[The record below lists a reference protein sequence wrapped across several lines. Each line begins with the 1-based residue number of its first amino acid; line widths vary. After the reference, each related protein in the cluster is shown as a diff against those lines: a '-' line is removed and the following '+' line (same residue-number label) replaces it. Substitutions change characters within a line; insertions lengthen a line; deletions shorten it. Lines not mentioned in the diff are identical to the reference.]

1 LEEEGLKK
9 GKDFI
14 FDPTLARGL
23 DYYTS
28 TIFEL
33 KPNSDSTALSIG
45 GGGRYDNLIGVF
57 AGKQI
62 PAVGFSFG
70 MERLLESI

>member
-1 LEEEGLKK
+1 
-9 GKDFI
+9 
-14 FDPTLARGL
+14 LARGL

-33 KPNSDSTALSIG
+33 KKEKKPGELSLG
-45 GGGRYDNLIGVF
+45 GGGRYDNLIGMF
-57 AGKQI
+57 AGKKI

-70 MERLLESI
+70 IDRILELT